1 MPTTQHDL
9 HEVINLLNTKISELE
24 GKRSLVADTPKNRAT
39 LSDMNA
45 RLTAAQEAR
54 TLLYDSCC
62 SSQSCNFEW
71 EEFAS
76 S

>member
-9 HEVINLLNTKISELE
+9 HEVINALNEKIAYLQA
-24 GKRSLVADTPKNRAT
+24 KTLLVADTPKNRAT

-45 RLTAAQEAR
+45 KLAKAQEAR

-71 EEFAS
+71 E
-76 S
+76 